1 MLAPRAAE
9 DTPFPRKRELVLG
22 KAVKCRCRR
31 GLQHQSRYM
40 ADKASPSGVLG
51 GGFGEEMIVE
61 LVFEKDAGDG
71 ACSEVCMS
79 RMCRFSDT
87 A

>member
-1 MLAPRAAE
+1 
-9 DTPFPRKRELVLG
+9 
-22 KAVKCRCRR
+22 
-31 GLQHQSRYM
+31 M

-61 LVFEKDAGDG
+61 PVFEIDAGDG